1 MKKFLLVL
9 LCLALGVMFSLSSE
23 KQQLQAQQSYCPVKG
38 IKEEGTGIVYCFDV
52 GASTCYV
59 PCDGGGGG
67 KPAQPAPPIQTLE
80 P

>member
-38 IKEEGTGIVYCFDV
+38 IKKEGTGIVYCFDV
-52 GASTCYV
+52 GASTCHV
-59 PCDGGGGG
+59 MFLAMEVENLHSQLHQF
-67 KPAQPAPPIQTLE
+67 KL
-80 P
+80 